1 MRDNNYVNGMCV
13 VCWQSDLMEWLHLW
27 SSWYQVQCGVSS
39 SASVTATGDNASP
52 VDREDESEGE
62 SDDEEEEEDDMSS
75 DYGSS
80 EEDELSSE
88 DDSDAGYGRT
98 KRQKTKRRQRTGG
111 HIDGVSNVLLLE
123 GTARAKMFLFPV
135 HN

>member
-62 SDDEEEEEDDMSS
+62 SDEEEE
-75 DYGSS
+75 
-80 EEDELSSE
+80 E

>member
-27 SSWYQVQCGVSS
+27 SSWYQVQCGVPS

-62 SDDEEEEEDDMSS
+62 SDEEEEEDDMSS

>member
-62 SDDEEEEEDDMSS
+62 SDEEEEEDDMSS